1 MSLIGTLIWWL
12 FGGLVEAIGW
22 FILGIAWS
30 ITIIGIP
37 VGLQC
42 FKIGAL
48 TLMPFNATVV
58 STGGAGSFL
67 LNIVWFFLGGLVMW
81 ASNVFWGL
89 LLSITIIGIPF
100 GRQHFKLAAL
110 SLSPFGKQIN

>member
-1 MSLIGTLIWWL
+1 MAIR
-12 FGGLVEAIGW
+12 GLVEAIGW

-58 STGGAGSFL
+58 STGVQVRFY
-67 LNIVWFFLGGLVMW
+67 
-81 ASNVFWGL
+81 
-89 LLSITIIGIPF
+89 
-100 GRQHFKLAAL
+100 
-110 SLSPFGKQIN
+110 